1 MVTKNVVVV
10 NKGGDLKDVT
20 FKDFDISNLY
30 KKCGFRKAD
39 GFELRHKYEKIKVN
53 GDKIDVHVFAR
64 NNGKS
69 GTENKYDMPPPIDN
83 DLFFGNFALVKWCRD
98 EEDYVDL
105 SVDDWK
111 KAYNRLFKGF
121 EDLSITAEDDAN
133 ESDELDEISPSMKTK
148 QGYLKDGFVVD
159 SNEDDESEDEEDSED
174 EANDNDND
182 VKEDDDDEDDLD
194 EEAIADSE
202 SWNDED
208 EDDDDDDDDD
218 GDSLDLDEELGSEL
232 EEEDYIY
239 SDEDE

>member
-1 MVTKNVVVV
+1 MVTKNIVVV

-30 KKCGFRKAD
+30 KKCGFRKSD
-39 GFELRHKYEKIKVN
+39 GFELRHKYEKVKVN
-53 GDKIDVHVFAR
+53 GDRIDIHVFAR

-83 DLFFGNFALVKWCRD
+83 ELFFGNFALVKWCRD

-105 SVDDWK
+105 STDDWK
-111 KAYNRLFKGF
+111 KVYNRLFKGF

-159 SNEDDESEDEEDSED
+159 SNEDEEESEEESDDED
-174 EANDNDND
+174 EDNNDND
-182 VKEDDDDEDDLD
+182 VKDDDDDDDVD
-194 EEAIADSE
+194 EEAIDDNE
-202 SWNDED
+202 SWGDE

-218 GDSLDLDEELGSEL
+218 DEDSLDLDEELGSEL